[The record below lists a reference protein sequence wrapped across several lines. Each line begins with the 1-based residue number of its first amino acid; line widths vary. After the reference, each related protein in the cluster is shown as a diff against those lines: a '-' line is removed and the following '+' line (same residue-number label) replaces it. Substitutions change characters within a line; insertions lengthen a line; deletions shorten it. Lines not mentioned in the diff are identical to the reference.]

1 MCESLASARTPSRRT
16 FVKLSSLT
24 AGVGWLGAC
33 GGGGTQTAPATATP
47 APTEL
52 TLPPLTEARRN
63 ELSPEDIVKA
73 AQEGNRRFHEGGMIS
88 RDFLA
93 EQQATA
99 GGQYPA
105 AVLLTCIDSRAPAE
119 VILNLG
125 IGDTFNA
132 RVAGNIA
139 NPDILGSMEFATALA
154 GARVVCVMGHTA
166 CGAIKG
172 AIDAAQLGNLT
183 GLLAKIRPAVE
194 ATRFDGDRSGG
205 NMAFVDAVARTNVE
219 LTVGEIRR
227 QSPVLAGLEKD
238 GKIKIIGSM
247 YDISTGVVE
256 FFA

>member
-1 MCESLASARTPSRRT
+1 MCESRSLDRAPSRRT
-16 FVKLSSLT
+16 FVRVSSLA

-33 GGGGTQTAPATATP
+33 SGGVQQAPAAETSA
-47 APTEL
+47 AEVVMR
-52 TLPPLTEARRN
+52 PLTEARRN
-63 ELSPEDIVKA
+63 ELSPEQIVELAK
-73 AQEGNRRFHEGGMIS
+73 EGNRRFREGGMVS

-99 GGQYPA
+99 SGQYPA

-125 IGDTFNA
+125 IGDSFNA

-154 GARVVCVMGHTA
+154 GARLVCVMGHTA

-172 AIDAAQLGNLT
+172 AIDAAELGNLT
-183 GLLAKIRPAVE
+183 GLLSKIRPAVE
-194 ATRFDGDRSGG
+194 ATPFEGERSGR
-205 NMAFVDAVARTNVE
+205 NMAFVDAVAKTNVE

-227 QSPVLAGLEKD
+227 QSPVLADLEKE
-238 GKIKIIGSM
+238 GKIKIVGSM
-247 YDISTGVVE
+247 YDIGTGVVD
-256 FFA
+256 FFV